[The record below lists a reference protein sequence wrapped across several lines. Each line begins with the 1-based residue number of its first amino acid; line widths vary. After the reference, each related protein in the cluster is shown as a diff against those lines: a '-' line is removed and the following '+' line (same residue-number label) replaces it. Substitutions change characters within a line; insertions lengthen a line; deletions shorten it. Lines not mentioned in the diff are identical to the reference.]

1 MALRKMAKVL
11 EVSNEGKPLRYFEDS
26 IGEYIGYV
34 TTGLEIG
41 DYLYLGGL
49 ASTYI
54 GKLKL
59 V

>member
-1 MALRKMAKVL
+1 MAKVL
-11 EVSNEGKPLRYFEDS
+11 EVSNDGKPLRYFEDS
-26 IGEYIGYV
+26 IGESIGYV

-59 V
+59 VQ